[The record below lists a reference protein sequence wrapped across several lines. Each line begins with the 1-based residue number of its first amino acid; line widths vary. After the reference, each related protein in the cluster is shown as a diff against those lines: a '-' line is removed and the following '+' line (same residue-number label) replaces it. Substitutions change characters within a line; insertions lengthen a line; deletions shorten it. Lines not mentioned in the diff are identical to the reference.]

1 MLCCIA
7 ISYDY
12 RLNCLGNWQ
21 VMETVRDVKS
31 LHSELF
37 FCCCPKE
44 TYVLKTPTL
53 TAVVDVGFESRVC
66 L

>member
-1 MLCCIA
+1 
-7 ISYDY
+7 
-12 RLNCLGNWQ
+12 
-21 VMETVRDVKS
+21 METVQDVKS